1 MRENP
6 DNFKPFIH
14 VDQGRRRNPKRKN
27 TGAYQSSTEDVTE
40 EQIEVAW
47 KEYLLNMGQ
56 DGTYGDNQ
64 EIRAFTKAY
73 NTDVE
78 VYQKT
83 KEVYCFRALD
93 GEDSAVRPTAYIAYH
108 VRVFKKLIPISYRS
122 EALNS

>member
-14 VDQGRRRNPKRKN
+14 VDHGRRRNPKRKN
-27 TGAYQSSTEDVTE
+27 TGAYQSSYEDVTE
-40 EQIEVAW
+40 EQIEAAW
-47 KEYLLNMGQ
+47 KEYLQSMAQ

-64 EIRAFTKAY
+64 EIRAFSKAY

-83 KEVYCFRALD
+83 KEVYCFRAQ
-93 GEDSAVRPTAYIAYH
+93 EDSAARPTAYIAYH
-108 VRVFKKLIPISYRS
+108 VSVKLVQYCNISNAS
-122 EALNS
+122 ID